1 MQYDDALKQVTEGVF
16 SSMIGPV
23 PESVDPGTPDPD
35 GYLAVVRISG
45 DWSGAVAVRGSATLA
60 KRAASVMFGST
71 PEETGDAEAR
81 DAFGEIGNMIGG
93 SVKALLPGQCALSIP
108 CVGGGSDAATTV
120 PGETVGRA
128 AFDVEGERLCVTMVC
143 G

>member
-35 GYLAVVRISG
+35 GLQAVVRITG
-45 DWSGAVAVRGSATLA
+45 DWRGAVTVRGSATLA
-60 KRAASVMFGST
+60 KRAASAMFGSP

-93 SVKALLPGQCALSIP
+93 SVKALLPGQCTLSIP
-108 CVGGGSDAATTV
+108 CVGDSADGGAPA

-128 AFDVEGERLCVTMVC
+128 AFDVEGERLCVTMVS

>member
-16 SSMIGPV
+16 TSMIGPV
-23 PESVDPGTPDPD
+23 PEPVDPETPDPE
-35 GYLAVVRISG
+35 GYSAVVRISG
-45 DWSGAVAVRGSATLA
+45 DWKGAVTVRGSATLA

-81 DAFGEIGNMIGG
+81 DAFGEIGNMISG
-93 SVKALLPGQCALSIP
+93 SVKALLPGECALSIP
-108 CVGGGSDAATTV
+108 CVGGGADGGLSA